1 MDIQVLHKD
10 KNEVVF
16 ILKDINPAVANT
28 VRRLVLEEVPTLA
41 IEDIT
46 ISKNDSPLYDE
57 IVAHRMGLI
66 PLKTDLDYYEFPKEG
81 KESPKYQVNFSLKVK
96 GPATVYAENI
106 EFDDKK
112 VVSLEPK
119 IPIVMLLKEQKLELE
134 GFAVLGRGRDHMKF
148 SPAHI
153 YYRGVPEFEV
163 AGNVSLKKIIEACN
177 GALKEKGKGLE
188 VIDFT
193 KWNDAY
199 EEICEKNGVKINYSD
214 KDFIFYIESWG
225 QVEIPKIL
233 EKATSIFDEKL
244 DELDTEVKKAK

>member
-10 KNEVVF
+10 KNEAIF
-16 ILKDINPAVANT
+16 MLKEINPALANT
-28 VRRLVLEEVPTLA
+28 LRRLVLEEVPTLA
-41 IEDIT
+41 IEEVT
-46 ISKNDSPLYDE
+46 LSKNDSPLYDE

-96 GPATVYAENI
+96 GPCMVYAENI

-112 VVSLEPK
+112 VTTIEPK
-119 IPIVMLLKEQKLELE
+119 LPIVMLLKEQKLELE
-134 GFAVLGRGRDHMKF
+134 GFAVLGKGKDHMKF
-148 SPAHI
+148 SPAHV

-163 AGNVSLKKIIEACN
+163 AGNASLKKIIEACN

-193 KWNDAY
+193 KWNDAC
-199 EEICEKNGVKINYSD
+199 EEFCEKNGVKITYSD
-214 KDFIFYIESWG
+214 NNFIFYIESWG
-225 QVEIPKIL
+225 QLEIPKIL
-233 EKATSIFDEKL
+233 EKATLILDEKL
-244 DELDTEVKKAK
+244 EELETEVKKAK